1 MINDR
6 TFIYKNKK
14 IILINIFL
22 NNKDK
27 KRSQINISFFI
38 YQIKI

>member
-6 TFIYKNKK
+6 TFIYKDKE
-14 IILINIFL
+14 IILINMFL

-38 YQIKI
+38 YQIEV